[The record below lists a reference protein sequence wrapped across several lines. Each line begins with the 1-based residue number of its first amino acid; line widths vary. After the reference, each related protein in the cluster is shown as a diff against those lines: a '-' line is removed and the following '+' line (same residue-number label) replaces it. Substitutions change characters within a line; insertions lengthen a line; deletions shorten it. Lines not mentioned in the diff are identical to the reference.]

1 MDYVINI
8 FSELL
13 NSSDQGR
20 WLFLLLASTSAIA
33 LGLSFTILIFNWMNP
48 VRRRLSHIAAQ
59 HPDDSLNSEEQ
70 WHSAA
75 LESMSGYLTPQS
87 DKERGSVVRL
97 LTHAG
102 FEHKQALTNFYA
114 IKVLLAVLFGVTMLI
129 ASQFLPNLKIEQVLL
144 CSFAAMLMGLMLPN
158 LVLHRIAGKRIIKMQ
173 RTFPDALDLLVVS
186 SEAGLGFNAALNRVA
201 DEIGAMCPEL
211 GTELQM
217 VCTKIRMG
225 VTVPD
230 ALRQMVERT
239 GLDEVRGLAS
249 VISQSLKMGSSLGE
263 TLRVYA
269 EEFRDRRTQKAE
281 ELAAKIGTKLIFPL
295 VLFIW
300 PGFFVVAVGP
310 VIIAVL
316 ELFNR

>member
-1 MDYVINI
+1 MDYVMGLLTDMLNN
-8 FSELL
+8 SE
-13 NSSDQGR
+13 QGR
-20 WLFLLLASTSAIA
+20 WMFLFLASSSAIA
-33 LGLSFTILIFNWMNP
+33 LGISFTILFFNWLNP
-48 VRRRLSHIAAQ
+48 LRRRLSHIAQQ
-59 HPDDSLNSEEQ
+59 HSDDSMASDK
-70 WHSAA
+70 WHSSA
-75 LESMSGYLTPQS
+75 LESVSDYLTPTS
-87 DKERGSVVRL
+87 DKERGAVVRL

-102 FEHKQALTNFYA
+102 FEHKQALSSLYA
-114 IKVLLAVLFGVTMLI
+114 IKVILAVLFGVLMVIL
-129 ASQFLPNLKIEQVLL
+129 SQFLPALTADKIMFYCFV
-144 CSFAAMLMGLMLPN
+144 AMMVGLMLPN
-158 LVLHRIAGKRIIKMQ
+158 YVLHKMAASRMLKMQ

-186 SEAGLGFNAALNRVA
+186 TEAGLGFNAALNRVA

-211 GTELQM
+211 GAELQM
-217 VCTKIRMG
+217 VCTKIRVG

-281 ELAAKIGTKLIFPL
+281 EKAAKIGTKLIFPL

-310 VIIAVL
+310 VIIAVMA
-316 ELFNR
+316 LFNR

>member
-1 MDYVINI
+1 MDYVINL
-8 FSELL
+8 FSDLL
-13 NSSDQGR
+13 NGSDQGR
-20 WLFLLLASTSAIA
+20 WLFLLLASASAIA
-33 LGLSFTILIFNWMNP
+33 LGLSFTILIFNWLNP

-129 ASQFLPNLKIEQVLL
+129 ASQYLPNLKIELVML
-144 CSFAAMLMGLMLPN
+144 CSFAAMFMGLMLPN
-158 LVLHRIAGKRIIKMQ
+158 FVLHRIAGKRIIKMQ

-186 SEAGLGFNAALNRVA
+186 TEAGLGFNARVA
-201 DEIGAMCPEL
+201 DEIGAMSPEL
-211 GTELQM
+211 GAELQM
-217 VCTKIRMG
+217 ICTKIRVG
-225 VTVPD
+225 VMVPD
-230 ALRQMVERT
+230 ALRQMVDRT

-249 VISQSLKMGSSLGE
+249 VISQSLRMGSSLGE

>member
-1 MDYVINI
+1 MDYVINL
-8 FSELL
+8 FSDLL
-13 NSSDQGR
+13 NSTDQGR
-20 WLFLLLASTSAIA
+20 WMFLLLASSSAIA
-33 LGLSFTILIFNWMNP
+33 LGLSFTILIFNWLSP
-48 VRRRLSHIAAQ
+48 VRRRLSHIADQ
-59 HPDDSLNSEEQ
+59 HPDDSRGSEE
-70 WHSAA
+70 WHSAT
-75 LESMSGYLTPQS
+75 LESVSDYLTPKS

-102 FEHKQALTNFYA
+102 FEHKQALTSFYA
-114 IKVLLAVLFGVTMLI
+114 IKVLLAVLFGVIAVL
-129 ASQFLPNLKIEQVLL
+129 ASQFVPELKAEQTML
-144 CSFAAMLMGLMLPN
+144 CSFAAMMVGLMLPN
-158 LVLHRIAGKRIIKMQ
+158 FVLHKIAAKRILRMQ

-186 SEAGLGFNAALNRVA
+186 TEAGLGFNAALNRVA
-201 DEIGAMCPEL
+201 DEIGAMSPEL
-211 GTELQM
+211 GSELQM
-217 VCTKIRMG
+217 VCTKIRVG
-225 VTVPD
+225 ITVPD

-281 ELAAKIGTKLIFPL
+281 EMAAKIGTKLIFPL

-316 ELFNR
+316 ALFNR